1 MKITE
6 LIHQPEG
13 RRVEFKSSLPTVS
26 DLAKTIVA
34 FANDAG
40 GDLFIGIKNEQ
51 REITRIAEDD
61 SVYQKGLP
69 AGWRYFDDGM
79 GPGWD

>member
-1 MKITE
+1 MKITQ

-13 RRVEFKSSLPTVS
+13 RRVEFKNSLPKVS

-40 GDLFIGIKNEQ
+40 GELFIGIKNEP
-51 REITRIAEDD
+51 REITGIAEDEVMALEEQISNLIHD
-61 SVYQKGLP
+61 HCHPVIT
-69 AGWRYFDDGM
+69 
-79 GPGWD
+79 